1 MKVKSKLTAKDVAE
15 YMKKQLDQQKYLYQE
30 VIVYEIEAK
39 FGSDFVYINE
49 NGNLAIGRN
58 VLKEFR
64 KITPNVV
71 WERGERCWRLRE
83 EYDEPDSRMQE

>member
-1 MKVKSKLTAKDVAE
+1 MNSKTTAKDVAQ
-15 YMKKQLDQQKYLYQE
+15 YMKERLAKQRYLYQE
-30 VIVYEIEAK
+30 VIVYDIESK
-39 FGSDFVYINE
+39 FGSDFVYVNE

-71 WERGERCWRLRE
+71 WQRGERCWRLRE
-83 EYDEPDSRMQE
+83 KYDQPESRMQE

>member
-1 MKVKSKLTAKDVAE
+1 MSSKPTAKDVAQ
-15 YMKKQLDQQKYLYQE
+15 YMKGQLSQERYLYQE
-30 VIVYEIEAK
+30 VIVYDIEAK

-58 VLKEFR
+58 VLKEFK

-71 WERGERCWRLRE
+71 WERSERCWRLRE
-83 EYDEPDSRMQE
+83 KYDQSGSRMQE